1 MISFAP
7 TEDQQLARQAMG
19 EFALAAMRPL
29 ARDCDEAESIPGE
42 FLDEAWQLGITSTV
56 VPESLGGGGEAASP
70 MMNAL
75 ILEELAYGDA
85 TLAVAALTPSL
96 FVLPLVE
103 QGTDEQRAKYLPPF
117 CGERFHAASLALIEP
132 GPLFDPW
139 KLATTARRRGDV
151 WVLDGVKSLVPM
163 AAACHHFLVLARS
176 VAEEPADG
184 ERLDAFI
191 VPRDAP
197 GLTVTD
203 AEKNLGLR
211 GLATHGLRLEGVE
224 VPAADRLG
232 GEGGA
237 DAVRLL
243 DRSRAALASVMT
255 GLSRAVMDYCVPYAK
270 ERVAFG
276 EPIARKQAV
285 AFMIAD
291 MKVET
296 DAMRWLA
303 WKAASELEKGNGA
316 TRSAHLARAYAARE
330 TVKIADNGIQV
341 LGGHGY
347 IRDHPVEMWFRNAR
361 TLGVLEGTVA
371 I

>member
-1 MISFAP
+1 
-7 TEDQQLARQAMG
+7 MG
-19 EFALAAMRPL
+19 EFAVQAMRPL
-29 ARDCDEAESIPGE
+29 ARDCDEAEAIPDD
-42 FLDEAWQLGITSTV
+42 FLDQAWQLGLTSTV
-56 VPESLGGGGEAASP
+56 IPEDLGGGGEAASP

-75 ILEELAYGDA
+75 ILEQLAYGDA
-85 TLAVAALTPSL
+85 TLALAVLTPSL

-117 CGERFHAASLALIEP
+117 CGERFHAASLAVVEP

-151 WVLDGVKSLVPM
+151 WVLGGEKSLVPM
-163 AAACHHFLVLARS
+163 AASCHYFLVLARP
-176 VAEEPADG
+176 VTGEPGDRDG
-184 ERLDAFI
+184 LDAFI
-191 VPRDAP
+191 VPRGAP
-197 GLTVTD
+197 GLSVS
-203 AEKNLGLR
+203 EPEQNLGLR
-211 GLATHGLRLEGVE
+211 ALATHRLTFEGVE
-224 VPAADRLG
+224 VPAGDRLG

-255 GLSRAVMDYCVPYAK
+255 GLSRSVMDYCIPYAK

-276 EPIARKQAV
+276 EPIARKQAI

-291 MKVET
+291 MKVEA

-303 WKAASELEKGNGA
+303 WKAASELQNGRSA

-330 TVKIADNGIQV
+330 TLKIADNGVQV

-361 TLGVLEGTVA
+361 TLGVLEGMVA

>member
-1 MISFAP
+1 LISFAP
-7 TEDQQLARQAMG
+7 TEEQELARQAMG
-19 EFALAAMRPL
+19 EFATARMRPL
-29 ARDCDEAESIPGE
+29 ARECDEAEAVPDD
-42 FLDEAWQLGITSTV
+42 FLDEAWQLGLTATV
-56 VPESLGGGGEAASP
+56 IPEELGGGGEAASP
-70 MMNAL
+70 LMNAL

-85 TLAVAALTPSL
+85 ALALAALAPSL

-103 QGTDEQRAKYLPPF
+103 QGSEEQRAKYLPAF
-117 CGERFHAASLALIEP
+117 CGDRFLAASLAVIEP
-132 GPLFDPW
+132 GALFDPW
-139 KLATTARRRGDV
+139 KTRTTARRRGEV
-151 WVLDGVKSLVPM
+151 WVLDGEKSLVPL
-163 AAACHHFLVLARS
+163 AASARWFLVLAA
-176 VAEEPADG
+176 AEDH
-184 ERLDAFI
+184 RLEAFI

-197 GLTVTD
+197 GLAVSGP
-203 AEKNLGLR
+203 EKNLGLR
-211 GLATHGLRLEGVE
+211 ALATGGLTLAGVE

-255 GLSRAVMDYCVPYAK
+255 GLARAVMDYCVPYAK

-276 EPIARKQAV
+276 EPIARKQAI

-291 MKVET
+291 MRIES

-303 WKAASELEKGNGA
+303 WKAASELENGRDA
-316 TRSAHLARAYAARE
+316 TRSAHLAHAYAARE
-330 TVKIADNGIQV
+330 TLRIADNGVQV

-347 IRDHPVEMWFRNAR
+347 IRDHPVEMWLRNAR
-361 TLGVLEGTVA
+361 TLGVLEGTAA